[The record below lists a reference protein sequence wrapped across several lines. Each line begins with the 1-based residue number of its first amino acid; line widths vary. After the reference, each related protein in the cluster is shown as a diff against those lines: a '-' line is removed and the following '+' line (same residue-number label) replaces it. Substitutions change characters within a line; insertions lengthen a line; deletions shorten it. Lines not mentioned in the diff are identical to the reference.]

1 MSPIGGDGSFIRE
14 LAGYMKEPIW
24 LKRGEGDS
32 GLFAAPNDWKIV
44 EPPAPASPQAIELH
58 TLTGV
63 RDYIEAAVDG
73 LEPGELM
80 IHVQTPTAVRI
91 VEALEGEKQRFRRK
105 VYVAA
110 NAQAPEFKV
119 NAFSPAEEFFIRIQT
134 LTEDTLDRAKL
145 LEFISSIRDSK
156 VEEWGDDGISQEV
169 KTARGITRIDRTKV
183 PSPVIL
189 RPFRTFLE
197 VEQPESPFVLRMK
210 SGNDDIEDPRP
221 RIGLFECDGGRWKN
235 KAIESIGVWIREKI
249 PTVKVV
255 S

>member
-1 MSPIGGDGSFIRE
+1 MSPIGGDESFIRE

-32 GLFAAPNDWKIV
+32 GLFAAPSDWKVV
-44 EPPAPASPQAIELH
+44 EPPAPTSPQAIGLH
-58 TLTGV
+58 TLTGL
-63 RDYIEAAVDG
+63 RDYIDAGVDG
-73 LEPGELM
+73 LEAPKLM
-80 IHVQTPTAVRI
+80 IHVQSPTSVRI
-91 VEALEGEKQRFRRK
+91 VQSLEDEKARFRRK
-105 VYVAA
+105 AYAEA
-110 NAQAPEFKV
+110 NAQAPDFKI
-119 NAFSPAEEFFIRIQT
+119 NGFSPAEEFFIRIQT
-134 LTEDTLDRAKL
+134 LTEDTLERARL

-169 KTARGITRIDRTKV
+169 KTARGLTRLDRTKV

-210 SGNDDIEDPRP
+210 SGTDDLEDPRP
-221 RIGLFECDGGRWKN
+221 RVGLFECDGGRWKN
-235 KAIESIGVWIREKI
+235 KAIESVGAWLREKI

-255 S
+255 A